1 MAQGINAR
9 SVHDSNL
16 SKTWSTCG
24 NAGSASVEA
33 HLIDDLDESLKALL
47 GRELPAAISGQVS
60 VSFAAPDDEFHSSV
74 KLPAVDLFLYDIREN
89 LELRSNDEYVQR
101 QGDGTALRTRSP
113 IRVDASY
120 LITAWPGS
128 TEKDRPEDEHHLLGE
143 VMQALLRFRTLPR
156 AVLKG
161 SLVNQE
167 LPLPVSTLQP
177 GRLQSL
183 GEFWQALGGK
193 PKAALNYTV
202 TFAVDVAKPEVVKLV
217 TDKTIRIGIGIEGAA

>member
-1 MAQGINAR
+1 M
-9 SVHDSNL
+9 
-16 SKTWSTCG
+16 
-24 NAGSASVEA
+24 
-33 HLIDDLDESLKALL
+33 IDDIDESLKALL
-47 GRELPAAISGQVS
+47 VRELPPAISGQIS

-89 LELRSNDEYVQR
+89 LELRSNDEFVER
-101 QGDGTALRTRSP
+101 TGGASGWRTRMP

-143 VMQALLRFRTLPR
+143 VMLALLRFRKLPR
-156 AVLKG
+156 SVLRG
-161 SLVNQE
+161 SLANQE
-167 LPLPVSTLQP
+167 LPLPVSALQP

-202 TFAVDVAKPEVVKLV
+202 TFAVDTARPEEVTLV
-217 TDKTIRIGIGIEGAA
+217 TDKTIRLEAGVGALP